1 MAQVNKI
8 DSNGTGL
15 RFAEELSLKTL
26 PGSPIWYPLEPNTY
40 KDFGGQLKT
49 MARNP
54 INANRQRKKGVIT
67 DLDAAGG
74 FNSDLTQ
81 ENLQTLL
88 QGFFF
93 ADMRRKNVDVTV
105 TAVSGAGLYSMAN
118 TTGIL
123 VGSLVEFSGFT
134 NATNN
139 GLKVVTAVAAG
150 VSITAAPGVVETPPV
165 TATARVVGFRATVAA
180 DLKVDAAGT
189 LPALTSTAA
198 NFTQMGL
205 IPGEWIFVGGDA
217 VANQFAGATNNGF
230 KRVRTIAATRLEFDK
245 SDAAMVTDATAT
257 GKSVDLYFG
266 RVLKNELGTLIK
278 RRTYQLERT
287 LGAPDDAQPTQ
298 IQSEYITGAV
308 ANELTFNVPTADK
321 INLDLSFIGLDHEQR
336 TGVVG
341 VKSGTRPALVEADA
355 FNTSSDFSRMRI
367 AAAGVVAPTPLFGF
381 VTELAVTIKNNVSA
395 AKAVAVL
402 GGFDVNVG
410 TFEVGGSITAY
421 FGNISA
427 IQSIRSNAN
436 ITVDMAVVKNNAGF
450 VLDLPLITLGEG
462 RLAVEQDKPITMPV
476 NMDAATAATIDPNL
490 DYTALMVFFDY
501 LPTLADV

>member
-8 DSNGTGL
+8 DSNITGL
-15 RFAEELSLKTL
+15 RYAAEQSLKTL
-26 PGSPIWYPLEPNTY
+26 PGSPIWYPLEPNSY

-81 ENLQTLL
+81 ANLEDLL

-93 ADMRRKNVDVTV
+93 ADIRRKNVDVTV
-105 TAVSGAGLYSMAN
+105 TAVSGAGVYSMAN
-118 TTGIL
+118 TTGII

-134 NATNN
+134 NAANN
-139 GLKVVTAVAAG
+139 GVKVVTAVSAG
-150 VSITAAPGVVETPPV
+150 VSITAAPGVVETPPA

-180 DLKVDAAGT
+180 DIKVDASGT
-189 LPALTSTAA
+189 WPRLTATAA
-198 NFTQMGL
+198 NFTNMGL

-217 VANQFAGATNNGF
+217 AGNQFATTANNGF
-230 KRVRTIAATRLEFDK
+230 KRIRSIAATQIELDK
-245 SDAAMVTDATAT
+245 SDAAMVTDTAT
-257 GKSVDLYFG
+257 GKSIDLYFG

-278 RRTYQLERT
+278 RRSYQLERT

-298 IQSEYITGAV
+298 IQSEYLTGCV
-308 ANELTFNVPTADK
+308 PDELTVNVPTADK
-321 INLDLSFIGLDHEQR
+321 LNLDLSFVGLDHEQR
-336 TGVVG
+336 TGATG
-341 VKSGTRPALVEADA
+341 VKTGTRPALVEADA

-367 AAAGVVAPTPLFGF
+367 GVANTLAPTPLFGF
-381 VTELAVTIKNNVSA
+381 VTEMAVTVKNNVSA

-427 IQSIRSNAN
+427 IQAIRANSN
-436 ITVDMAVVKNNAGF
+436 ITIDMAVVKNNAGI

-476 NMDAATAATIDPNL
+476 SMDAATAAAIDPNL
-490 DYTALMVFFDY
+490 DYTILMVFFDY
-501 LPTLADV
+501 LPSLADV